1 MDHHE
6 DLVGFLVLLKMHLA
20 GRPFRTNIHR
30 VEVLGCIEVT
40 GLLIDTIK

>member
-1 MDHHE
+1 
-6 DLVGFLVLLKMHLA
+6 MHLA

-30 VEVLGCIEVT
+30 VEVLGCVEFT